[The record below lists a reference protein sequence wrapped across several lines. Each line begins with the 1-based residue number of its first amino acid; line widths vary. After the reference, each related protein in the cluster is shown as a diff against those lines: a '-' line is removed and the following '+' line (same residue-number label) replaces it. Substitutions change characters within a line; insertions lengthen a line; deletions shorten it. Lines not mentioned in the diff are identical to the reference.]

1 MVTVP
6 ILQMR
11 KLSHRA
17 ANLRARVVQAQEV
30 WLEAVPLNHESS
42 MVALWCPDWPGISL
56 YLG

>member
-11 KLSHRA
+11 KLSHRTA
-17 ANLRARVVQAQEV
+17 SLRARVVQAQEV

-42 MVALWCPDWPGISL
+42 MVAL
-56 YLG
+56 

>member
-1 MVTVP
+1 MVTVS

-17 ANLRARVVQAQEV
+17 ANLRARVVQAQGI

-42 MVALWCPDWPGISL
+42 VVALRCPDWPGVSL
-56 YLG
+56 CLG